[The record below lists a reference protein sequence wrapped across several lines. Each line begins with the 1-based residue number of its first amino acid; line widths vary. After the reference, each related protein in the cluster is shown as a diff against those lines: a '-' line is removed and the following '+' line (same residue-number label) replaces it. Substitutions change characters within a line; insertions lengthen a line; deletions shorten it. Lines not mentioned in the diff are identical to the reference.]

1 MDNKFL
7 LLVDDE
13 PNILHSLKREL
24 HIWASQRK
32 LEIKISESVKQGL
45 ELLKTRA
52 CDTLMIISDL
62 RMPEMKGSD
71 FLLEVKRL
79 YPEIVTILLTGY
91 SEPDEIAKVLHEGVF
106 SYMQKPWNSQDL
118 LIEVQK
124 AYDFARDNYKGPT
137 Q

>member
-1 MDNKFL
+1 MDNKIL

-32 LEIKISESVKQGL
+32 LEIEVSESAKHGL

-79 YPEIVTILLTGY
+79 YPEIITILLTGY
-91 SEPDEIAKVLHEGVF
+91 SEPDEIAKVIREGVF
-106 SYMQKPWNSQDL
+106 SYMQKPWNSREL
-118 LIEVQK
+118 LMEVQK
-124 AYDFARDNYKGPT
+124 AYDFAQDNNKEPI